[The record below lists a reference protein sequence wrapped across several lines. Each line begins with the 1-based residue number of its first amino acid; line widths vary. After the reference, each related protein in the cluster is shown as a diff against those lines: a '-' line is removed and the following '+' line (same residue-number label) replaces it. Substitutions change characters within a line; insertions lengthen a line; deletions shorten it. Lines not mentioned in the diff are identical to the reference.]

1 MVQRDVKSHQRRV
14 GGCGVGRER
23 GVERKEEGRSS
34 GVVVVVVVVVVVR
47 ESTCSSHIPPLGLT
61 LYAFPVAL
69 FPRTFLF
76 ELPAVL
82 LPPPPLDEACGGVP
96 RE

>member
-1 MVQRDVKSHQRRV
+1 MVVIV
-14 GGCGVGRER
+14 R
-23 GVERKEEGRSS
+23 G
-34 GVVVVVVVVVVVR
+34 
-47 ESTCSSHIPPLGLT
+47 STRSSHIPPFGLT

-82 LPPPPLDEACGGVP
+82 LPPPPLDEPCSKGVP
-96 RE
+96 REWEAC